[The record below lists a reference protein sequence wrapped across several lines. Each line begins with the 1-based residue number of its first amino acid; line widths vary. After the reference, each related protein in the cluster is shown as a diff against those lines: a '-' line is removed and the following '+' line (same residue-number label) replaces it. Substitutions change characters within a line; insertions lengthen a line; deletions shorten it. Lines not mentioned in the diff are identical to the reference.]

1 MEHLS
6 STFEN
11 VFHFNSKLHNVF
23 HTFTSTVVNLMKLGF
38 GNIQVP
44 HLKIVPLCYTFHTFC
59 DIVVHKYFE
68 SNNNAT
74 FNTYCEY
81 IVSKFEIFPIS

>member
-6 STFEN
+6 STFKN

-38 GNIQVP
+38 WEHPSFTFENIS
-44 HLKIVPLCYTFHTFC
+44 IVL
-59 DIVVHKYFE
+59 YF
-68 SNNNAT
+68 S
-74 FNTYCEY
+74 Y
-81 IVSKFEIFPIS
+81 VL